1 MIARLLALLLAL
13 LPVAALAQAPGV
25 TADPI
30 LHRRADALVGILATG
45 EGYERYFAE
54 SFRAKVPRSKPITR
68 SADQA
73 VVALNDSTFCGAP

>member
-45 EGYERYFAE
+45 EGYERYCAE
-54 SFRAKVPRSKPITR
+54 IGLQLRASSWRRSPRS
-68 SADQA
+68 
-73 VVALNDSTFCGAP
+73 